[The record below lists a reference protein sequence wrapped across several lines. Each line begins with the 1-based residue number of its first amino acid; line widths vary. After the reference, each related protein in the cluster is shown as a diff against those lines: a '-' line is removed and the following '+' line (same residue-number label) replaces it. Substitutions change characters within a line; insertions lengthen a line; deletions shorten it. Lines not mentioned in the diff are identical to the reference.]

1 MIFSKNSRKAP
12 HLLSLLVAFA
22 VAVGMWYVVSVRDRL
37 EVQLEVG
44 IEYNGIPSG
53 LVVTD
58 GLVSKVQV
66 RLRGPEILGP
76 APAPVVKV
84 NNRFRYRCTLVGK
97 NDKATREMLAWL
109 QKDFAKDSANR
120 GMNLFVDHNAAD

>member
-1 MIFSKNSRKAP
+1 M
-12 HLLSLLVAFA
+12 
-22 VAVGMWYVVSVRDRL
+22 
-37 EVQLEVG
+37 
-44 IEYNGIPSG
+44 
-53 LVVTD
+53 
-58 GLVSKVQV
+58 
-66 RLRGPEILGP
+66 
-76 APAPVVKV
+76 VKV